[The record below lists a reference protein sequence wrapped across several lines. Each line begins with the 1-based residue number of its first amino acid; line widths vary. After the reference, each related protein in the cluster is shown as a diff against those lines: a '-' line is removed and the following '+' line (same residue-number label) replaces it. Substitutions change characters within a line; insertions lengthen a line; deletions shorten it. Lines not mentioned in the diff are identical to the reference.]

1 MCGNVGEHTSVTQED
16 TAGTRIKCCVYWGIL
31 FEKGHVLLRIRNL
44 KFRNVSTCSE
54 QVTLFGKDEEALWP
68 AQVEDLSQSVS
79 AGSGGLL
86 VFRMVKQQTFG
97 LCMVMESAD
106 QLKM

>member
-1 MCGNVGEHTSVTQED
+1 M
-16 TAGTRIKCCVYWGIL
+16 YWGIF
-31 FEKGHVLLRIRNL
+31 FEKGHVLLRIRNV

-68 AQVEDLSQSVS
+68 AQVEDLSQTVS

-106 QLKM
+106 QLKMQ